1 MLHRISMEVQTG
13 RARLAG
19 NSWNPPGKPSGGVG
33 IGRRRAEW
41 GSIGQPTECFRAG
54 VLSGGIGQHRAASGS
69 FGQLRAEAARTGIQ
83 LLGM

>member
-1 MLHRISMEVQTG
+1 MEVQTG

-41 GSIGQPTECFRAG
+41 GSIGQECFRAG
-54 VLSGGIGQHRAASGS
+54 VPVLSGGIGQHRAASG
-69 FGQLRAEAARTGIQ
+69 FGQLRAASGRGCRTGIQ
-83 LLGM
+83 LSGM